1 MERGLLF
8 TELLVYY
15 LLWSVT
21 GTTRRSQKWRG
32 LYPVHPPALAN
43 APLLDCIPS
52 GCSKLEGGNEGTAL
66 HAATTTPIPPHHPRL
81 SSRRQRQTSSSGVG
95 GTPITISDRAK
106 SWRVLG
112 AGVSYKQRAR
122 ERSVTPLSEG
132 VQLNSDPVAS
142 GSPTGA
148 RAPGTR
154 GAPYPLGVS
163 HAPLPVRRPLDAQQE
178 EHQCSSPADGDSYQL
193 LSRKKRRGI
202 IEKRRRDR
210 INTSLTELRRL
221 VPAAYEKQGSAK
233 LEKAEILQLTVDHL
247 KMLHA
252 KGMDVLTCDP
262 HKFAMDYHNLGF
274 RECAS
279 EVARYLVTVEG
290 LDIQDPLRLRLMS
303 HLQCFAAQREL
314 ATKQSSGNVPWS
326 YGPADPG
333 NCVSQHYSPPTTAQQ
348 PPPPPPPSYDSPH
361 VPTSSSASSNL
372 AASYSQSHAHA
383 HYPSN
388 PDPHHQT
395 SAYSSPSGASPS
407 HVKPYRPWGAELAY

>member
-1 MERGLLF
+1 MLALSARDVHLKFNSSLFCPFCLSSSAYENKSNYCAFAVELETGGQLPWFLTTSKTVVTIITLRERGLLF

-21 GTTRRSQKWRG
+21 GTTWRSKKWRD
-32 LYPVHPPALAN
+32 LYPVHPPDLAN

-52 GCSKLEGGNEGTAL
+52 GCRKLEGGNEGTAL
-66 HAATTTPIPPHHPRL
+66 HAATTTPIPPHHPRP

-122 ERSVTPLSEG
+122 ERSVTPLLEG

-154 GAPYPLGVS
+154 GAPYSLGVS
-163 HAPLPVRRPLDAQQE
+163 HAPLPVHRPLDAQQE
-178 EHQCSSPADGDSYQL
+178 EHQGLEISFDAPRVCAGVDGRDQGSSGAVNSGAQEYMKDKPHTVHPDGIRNLISSSLVNMTKPDEDNALAMTIDSDGDSYQL

-252 KGMDVLTCDP
+252 KG
-262 HKFAMDYHNLGF
+262 
-274 RECAS
+274 
-279 EVARYLVTVEG
+279 
-290 LDIQDPLRLRLMS
+290 
-303 HLQCFAAQREL
+303 
-314 ATKQSSGNVPWS
+314 
-326 YGPADPG
+326 
-333 NCVSQHYSPPTTAQQ
+333 
-348 PPPPPPPSYDSPH
+348 
-361 VPTSSSASSNL
+361 
-372 AASYSQSHAHA
+372 
-383 HYPSN
+383 
-388 PDPHHQT
+388 
-395 SAYSSPSGASPS
+395 
-407 HVKPYRPWGAELAY
+407 

>member
-1 MERGLLF
+1 MLPP
-8 TELLVYY
+8 V
-15 LLWSVT
+15 SVT
-21 GTTRRSQKWRG
+21 GTTRTPKKWRDI
-32 LYPVHPPALAN
+32 YPVHLPAVAN
-43 APLLDCIPS
+43 AALLDCIPS
-52 GCSKLEGGNEGTAL
+52 GCRMFERGIEGTAL
-66 HAATTTPIPPHHPRL
+66 HAATATPPHPRL

-95 GTPITISDRAK
+95 VTL
-106 SWRVLG
+106 WRVVVPRGPAPPEPAEPL
-112 AGVSYKQRAR
+112 
-122 ERSVTPLSEG
+122 TPWGYPTPPCPSAAPWTPSKRNISE
-132 VQLNSDPVAS
+132 SDDCDDVFSESSKEP
-142 GSPTGA
+142 
-148 RAPGTR
+148 
-154 GAPYPLGVS
+154 
-163 HAPLPVRRPLDAQQE
+163 
-178 EHQCSSPADGDSYQL
+178 CSSPADGDSYQL

-252 KGMDVLTCDP
+252 KAGMDVLTCDP

-314 ATKQSSGNVPWS
+314 ATKQSSGNVPWG

-333 NCVSQHYSPPTTAQQ
+333 NCTSQHYSPPTTAQHEAA

-388 PDPHHQT
+388 PGPHHQT